1 MTEKVVIKE
10 LIRSKFQDFLRNQ
23 RVLFFS
29 APCGFGKTVTARA
42 LLAGRQVRCLNGAE
56 DGAAAFSGSDAW
68 EILLIDDFQYFQEEA
83 DLQAL
88 CERIPAA
95 GISVCAALPGNTPGL
110 PDGLPVCGTY
120 DRAGAEGAAV

>member
-1 MTEKVVIKE
+1 MTALDRLFNAAVVPVV
-10 LIRSKFQDFLRNQ
+10 
-23 RVLFFS
+23 VLDD
-29 APCGFGKTVTARA
+29 AADAVPTARA

-88 CERIPAA
+88 CERIRSSGDKRLCCSPGEHPRAA
-95 GISVCAALPGNTPGL
+95 
-110 PDGLPVCGTY
+110 
-120 DRAGAEGAAV
+120 

>member
-88 CERIPAA
+88 CERIRSSGDKRLCCSPGEHPRAA
-95 GISVCAALPGNTPGL
+95 
-110 PDGLPVCGTY
+110 
-120 DRAGAEGAAV
+120 